1 MKIAHNKKSLHILD
15 KFTYNLMKGG
25 SSNLELSVVKGT
37 LQYLE
42 ACAEALFDSE
52 IGAVYFSPKER
63 ALAFLRDGLTNGEIY
78 VALDANGDCLG
89 YIWFT
94 LDGAFSRFPY
104 VRNIAIKKEHRGKG
118 IGKQLLSFFE
128 EKGFN
133 TTTRV
138 FLLVSNFNT
147 KAQKFYRKM
156 GYQEVGRIPDL
167 VRQGVTEHIM
177 MKRKKEQ

>member
-1 MKIAHNKKSLHILD
+1 M
-15 KFTYNLMKGG
+15 TGG
-25 SSNLELSVVKGT
+25 FSDLEVSIVKGS
-37 LQYLE
+37 LQHLT

-63 ALAFLRDGLTNGEIY
+63 AQAFLRDGLTKGEIY
-78 VALDANGDCLG
+78 VALDTKGDCLG

-94 LDGAFSRFPY
+94 LNGSFYRFPY
-104 VRNIAIKKEHRGKG
+104 VLNIAIKKEHRGKG

-138 FLLVSNFNT
+138 FLLVSDFNA
-147 KAQKFYRKM
+147 KAQQFYREM

-177 MKRKKEQ
+177 MKRKKE